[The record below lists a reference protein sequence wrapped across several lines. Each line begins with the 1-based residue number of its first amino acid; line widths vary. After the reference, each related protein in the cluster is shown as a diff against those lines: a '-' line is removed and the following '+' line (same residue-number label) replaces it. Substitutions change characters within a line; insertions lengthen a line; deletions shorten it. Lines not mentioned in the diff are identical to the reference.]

1 MNDLEQVLENCL
13 KRLTEG
19 RSTVEECLS
28 SYPEHAAQLEPL
40 LQNASGLMQ
49 ARREIHVSPI
59 FKSRGRAKLTLHMLD
74 HPQQR
79 SRRAFPFAWRHFA
92 VTTAVLMLA
101 LLSAGTVR
109 AQSALPGDLFYSW
122 KITSER
128 LWRGIS
134 SDEGHVDLILA
145 ERRIREIVATADDP
159 DHRNRNRAMHG
170 YEEVLIRLQSGGK
183 VDSEGEILSTLQSN
197 QKSLKDAGLV
207 VPQLDEY
214 LGPRGQDNNTR
225 PELPHVSPDVEIP
238 DLIP

>member
-40 LQNASGLMQ
+40 LQNAKGLMR
-49 ARREIHVSPI
+49 ARHEIHVSPI
-59 FKSRGRAKLTLHMLD
+59 FKSRGRAKLRLHMLD
-74 HPQQR
+74 HPHQR
-79 SRRAFPFAWRHFA
+79 SRRTLAFTWRHFA
-92 VTTAVLMLA
+92 VSTAVLMLA

-122 KITSER
+122 KITSEHI
-128 LWRGIS
+128 WRGIS
-134 SDEGHVDLILA
+134 SDENHVDLILA
-145 ERRIREIVATADDP
+145 ERRVDEIVATADDP
-159 DHRNRNRAMHG
+159 DHRNRAMHE
-170 YEEVLIRLQSGGK
+170 YEEVLIRLKSGAN

-197 QKSLKDAGLV
+197 QKSLKDAGLS
-207 VPQLDEY
+207 VPQLDSY
-214 LGPRGQDNNTR
+214 LGPGKDPIL
-225 PELPHVSPDVEIP
+225 PELPPLSPEVQVP